1 MLPASWIF
9 VSVSLFLLLLGTGLL
24 LLGVLLFAKRNKI
37 AGTVVSLLGLGLIAT
52 PALALLYFVT
62 ALRVMG

>member
-9 VSVSLFLLLLGTGLL
+9 LSISLFLLLLGIGLL
-24 LLGVLLFAKRNKI
+24 LSGVLLFAKRKKL

-52 PALALLYFVT
+52 PALVLLYFVT